1 MAERSGTVSSSDRL
15 NPQQLRMFIPAGE
28 LKDMV
33 YPPDVNQEK
42 YADLVPDVG
51 RKMMWADKLAEA
63 KTPLPKP
70 SGWMDQR
77 LQHMILGVP
86 HGAGLHE
93 SIQAEG
99 VQTPVPLIDR
109 DDEEPILFEG
119 HHRVAAAADID
130 PKMEVPIEHLSMGE
144 ARKRDEAR
152 RGELPIV

>member
-1 MAERSGTVSSSDRL
+1 MSSSDRL
-15 NPQQLRMFIPAGE
+15 NPMQLAMFMPVGE
-28 LKDMV
+28 LKDSV

-42 YADLVPDVG
+42 YYG
-51 RKMMWADKLAEA
+51 NNRKQMWADKLAEA

-99 VQTPVPLIDR
+99 VQTPIPLIDR

-144 ARKRDEAR
+144 AKKRDEAR

>member
-1 MAERSGTVSSSDRL
+1 MSSSDRL

-28 LKDMV
+28 LQASV

-42 YADLVPDVG
+42 YYG
-51 RKMMWADKLAEA
+51 NNRKQMWADKLAET
-63 KTPLPKP
+63 KTPQPEP

-93 SIQAEG
+93 KIQAEG
-99 VQTPVPLIDR
+99 VQKPVPLIDR

-130 PKMEVPIEHLSMGE
+130 PKMEVPVEHLSMGE
-144 ARKRDEAR
+144 AKKRDEAR

>member
-1 MAERSGTVSSSDRL
+1 
-15 NPQQLRMFIPAGE
+15 MFMPARE
-28 LKDMV
+28 LKDSV

-42 YADLVPDVG
+42 YYG
-51 RKMMWADKLAEA
+51 NNRKQMWADKLAEA

-99 VQTPVPLIDR
+99 VQTPIPLIDR

-144 ARKRDEAR
+144 AKKRDEAR